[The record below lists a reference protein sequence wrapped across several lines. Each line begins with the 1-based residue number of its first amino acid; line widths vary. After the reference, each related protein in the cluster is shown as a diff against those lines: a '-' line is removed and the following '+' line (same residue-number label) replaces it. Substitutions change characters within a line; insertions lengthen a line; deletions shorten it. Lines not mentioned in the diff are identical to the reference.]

1 MRVTVRACVSCQ
13 CQCRTRIGVAGFL
26 PCFPTHCASKPASQP
41 ARERTSPASPGS
53 PASPPAQPAQPA
65 SQPASEPGSQRARD
79 RERGRERL
87 SPLIQPAPHLRTTN
101 TAPLLASAGG
111 GCHRCNPGPPPQTPR
126 QGCLHLD
133 RGGRVGRKPEMERAS
148 RRGRARGRTRALRK
162 ASNRKR
168 SAGDPELPEWPMPA
182 ATAATSRIFNDEL
195 AQSN

>member
-1 MRVTVRACVSCQ
+1 MSVSVSVSNSHWRSRVPA
-13 CQCRTRIGVAGFL
+13 L
-26 PCFPTHCASKPASQP
+26 FPHTLCKQASQP
-41 ARERTSPASPGS
+41 ASEGANQPSQPSQPRQPSQPTSPAS
-53 PASPPAQPAQPA
+53 PA

-126 QGCLHLD
+126 QGCLYLD